1 MPSDGRAMLDRVAAV
16 HRWDC
21 PAVAAD
27 VPAPPPDPAEPD
39 LAAAAASLRRPYD
52 ALRRLLGQVA
62 GLLVL
67 AQASDRREILDL
79 PAIAVAREQ
88 WREVADMLAG
98 IPAARVHAR
107 HVAAMSRAARLVGA
121 CLDALDGQA
130 RAGSGVDVGLALD
143 RIAGAYRLVQQCSDD
158 RIGLTMVDFRQSC
171 CNCSPMAMRA

>member
-21 PAVAAD
+21 PALATE
-27 VPAPPPDPAEPD
+27 PPPPLQDVAEPD
-39 LAAAAASLRRPYD
+39 LAAASAGLRRPYD

-88 WREVADMLAG
+88 WREVTDMLAG
-98 IPAARVHAR
+98 LPAGRVYPR
-107 HVAAMSRAARLVGA
+107 HVEALSRAARLVGA

-130 RAGSGVDVGLALD
+130 RSGSGVDVGLALD
-143 RIAGAYRLVQQCSDD
+143 RIAGAYRLVQSSSDD
-158 RIGLTMVDFRQSC
+158 RLGLTMVDFRQSC
-171 CNCSPMAMRA
+171 CNCSPTAMRA